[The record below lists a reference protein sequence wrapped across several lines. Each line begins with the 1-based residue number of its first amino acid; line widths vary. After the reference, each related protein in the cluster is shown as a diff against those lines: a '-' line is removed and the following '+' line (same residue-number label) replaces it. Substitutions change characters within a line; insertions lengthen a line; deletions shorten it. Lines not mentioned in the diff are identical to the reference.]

1 MNKIKLLGRLQAFFN
16 ADEKEKKEKADEI
29 TIVIK
34 KLKAKKHK
42 IEKMLVDCFDDELKK
57 ALQLEVDIIGA
68 QIDKGN
74 DILKNLNSQETVGK

>member
-1 MNKIKLLGRLQAFFN
+1 MNKIKLLSRLQAFFN
-16 ADEKEKKEKADEI
+16 ADEKEKKEKTDEI
-29 TIVIK
+29 TIVIN

-42 IEKMLVDCFDDELKK
+42 IEKMLVDCVDDELKK

-74 DILKNLNSQETVGK
+74 DVLKNLNSQETVGK